1 MLHCITS
8 SASHNG
14 ADTNG
19 SGAVTKIDLHE
30 ATREQLV
37 EAAGLRPLVADAVL
51 KARDERGGGIADIGA
66 LKDALGEVKGIGPA
80 TLDQLGDVLKVGR
93 RAAKPADGKPAEA
106 APPAAQAGEREA
118 GRATGEAAEAA
129 ASVAKVA
136 RRTTEETAAA
146 PVVEAGA
153 EVAAAGTKVARRM
166 AEETAA
172 PVVEAGVEEGS
183 RAVERTAGR
192 AADKTAEVALTVVRG
207 GVRAAERATGGL
219 VEAER
224 AVVARSGEAV
234 GELGRLVAELVNE
247 QVRANV
253 EALQVLGRART
264 WPEVLEAHAGF
275 FRGNLERMTDGAG
288 RYLEA
293 VTRMAAGLAGGGRD
307 KDKDAA

>member
-1 MLHCITS
+1 MLQRITS

-37 EAAGLRPLVADAVL
+37 GDAGLRPLVADAVL

-93 RAAKPADGKPAEA
+93 RAVKPADEKPAEA

-136 RRTTEETAAA
+136 RRTTEETAA
-146 PVVEAGA
+146 
-153 EVAAAGTKVARRM
+153 
-166 AEETAA
+166 

-183 RAVERTAGR
+183 RAAERTAGR

-207 GVRAAERATGGL
+207 GVEAAERATGGL

-253 EALQVLGRART
+253 EALQALGRART

-293 VTRMAAGLAGGGRD
+293 VTRMVAGLAGGGRD